1 MRERR
6 AVHRV
11 LTGVAVGVSLAGAL
25 KLAPAAKA
33 QEKAPPPE
41 TPGSRIHG
49 FFDVSLKND
58 YITPRGLLV
67 TDTGQTVQPMAGL
80 VFSLFNDPSGP
91 VNSVSVVAGIWNDIF
106 TEQGSRTV
114 GSWNEFDWWAGVKLT
129 ALKTWK
135 FGVEYQEFLSPPGHF
150 RAESNIEFTLAYDD
164 SKSGFPIAFNRTS
177 DPSGP
182 CPAIRPS
189 SSASG
194 ATPSTSRSGCSR
206 RWISTS
212 SAYPPSCRLRPGSP
226 SDPRNSG
233 TAATARS
240 SARRARQ
247 VTSGCSRPGCRPRSR
262 SSSSR
267 RGSATGMRAR
277 APSTITSSTTICS
290 TPRRS
295 PVRCPGRWVRRRARP
310 DATSTCSSVR
320 WASISDIQNAL

>member
-164 SKSGFPIAFNRTS
+164 S
-177 DPSGP
+177 
-182 CPAIRPS
+182 
-189 SSASG
+189 
-194 ATPSTSRSGCSR
+194 
-206 RWISTS
+206 
-212 SAYPPSCRLRPGSP
+212 YPPSCRLRPGSP
-226 SDPRNSG
+226 SDPRNTG